1 MKKLAIV
8 KGFTPLAIALS
19 SLTFV
24 SSAVAEPTPAPTSD
38 SIKNPQEQ
46 YKIDKDNYIA
56 TIKLRNQRI
65 KSINLVFKNA
75 CEKAS
80 QDFKIAMSNARTP
93 DQKNLANATRKS
105 AISAAIIARDAAIT
119 ALGEVPVA
127 PIEPP
132 KPMRANT
139 KNKSR

>member
-8 KGFTPLAIALS
+8 KGITPFAIALS
-19 SLTFV
+19 SLTFT
-24 SSAVAEPTPAPTSD
+24 SQAVAEPTPAPTSD
-38 SIKNPQEQ
+38 SIKSPQEQ
-46 YKIDKDNYIA
+46 YKIDKENYIA
-56 TIKLRNQRI
+56 SLKLRNQQIRA
-65 KSINLVFKNA
+65 INIVFKNT
-75 CEKAS
+75 CDKAA
-80 QDFKIAMSNARTP
+80 QDFKIAMASARTP
-93 DQKNLANATRKS
+93 DQKNLANALRKN

-139 KNKSR
+139 KSKSR